1 MIIIVFHTFPCYNT
15 WTKESSTMGQRIGTI
30 KSNNVQLVVWRNG
43 DYFSFQI
50 QKAYRDSRSGEWK
63 KAESVFGDE
72 LADVVTV
79 CAKAMEWMK
88 KKNIEIKSLDKQTQ
102 RASSTVESILRS
114 IGIREVQ

>member
-1 MIIIVFHTFPCYNT
+1 
-15 WTKESSTMGQRIGTI
+15 MGQRIGTI

-50 QKAYRDSRSGEWK
+50 QKVYFDKRSGEWK

-79 CAKAMEWMK
+79 CAKAMHWMK
-88 KKNIEIKSLDKQTQ
+88 KKNITVKSLDKHTE
-102 RASSTVESILRS
+102 RVSTTVESILRS
-114 IGIREVQ
+114 LETKTGE

>member
-1 MIIIVFHTFPCYNT
+1 
-15 WTKESSTMGQRIGTI
+15 MGQRIGTI

-50 QKAYRDSRSGEWK
+50 QKAYLDKREGQWK
-63 KAESVFGDE
+63 KSETIFGDE

-88 KKNIEIKSLDKQTQ
+88 KKNIEIKSLDKHTQ
-102 RASSTVESILRS
+102 RTSTTVDSILRS
-114 IGIREVQ
+114 IGAMKEAQ

>member
-1 MIIIVFHTFPCYNT
+1 
-15 WTKESSTMGQRIGTI
+15 MGQRIGTI

-50 QKAYRDSRSGEWK
+50 QKVYFDKRSGEWK

-88 KKNIEIKSLDKQTQ
+88 KKGISIKSLDKQTQ
-102 RASSTVESILRS
+102 RASTTVEGILRS
-114 IGIREVQ
+114 IVAVKEAQ

>member
-1 MIIIVFHTFPCYNT
+1 
-15 WTKESSTMGQRIGTI
+15 MGQRIGTI

-50 QKAYRDSRSGEWK
+50 QKVYLDKREGQWK
-63 KAESVFGDE
+63 KSETRFGDE

-88 KKNIEIKSLDKQTQ
+88 KKGIEIKSLPKETA
-102 RASSTVESILRS
+102 RANTVVESILTKLS
-114 IGIREVQ
+114 KGENNGKASA